1 MKNLVTSIQSCTVCK
16 AHLPVTPNPI
26 FRIHPKARVVIIS
39 QAPGSIAHQSSV
51 PWKDPGGRQLRLW
64 LDCDEET
71 FYDPTKVAIVPMG
84 FCYPGKGKTG
94 DLPPRPEC
102 APLWHEVVLNS
113 MPETKLVIL
122 IGNYSQKYYLKKT
135 RKKNLTETVRHFQ
148 EYLPEVF
155 PLPHPS
161 PRNRFWLTKNPWFDT
176 DVLPRVQSA
185 FAKAVSD

>member
-1 MKNLVTSIQSCTVCK
+1 MENLVTSIRSCTVCK
-16 AHLPVTPNPI
+16 DHLPVTPNPI
-26 FRIHPKARVVIIS
+26 VRMHPKARVVIIS
-39 QAPGSIAHQSSV
+39 QAPGSIAHKSSV

-64 LDCDEET
+64 LNCDEET

-102 APLWHEVVLNS
+102 APLWHEVVLKS
-113 MPETKLVIL
+113 MPEIKLVIL
-122 IGNYSQKYYLKKT
+122 IGNYSQKYYLKKA
-135 RKKNLTETVRHFQ
+135 RKKNLTETVRHFD
-148 EYLPEVF
+148 EYLPTRF

-161 PRNRFWLTKNPWFDT
+161 PRNRFWVTKNPWFDT
-176 DVLPRVQSA
+176 HVVPMLQSA